1 MTRTRPPASPLA
13 VGVSMGAG
21 AYLLWGVFPAF
32 FPLLEPAGPTEILA
46 HRVVWTLV
54 LMLGLLAVTGRLG
67 HLRGLP
73 PRTWLL
79 VAAASVLISV
89 NWGTYILAVNSGRV
103 VEASLGYFINPLVS
117 VLLGVVVL
125 RERLRRGQW
134 AAVALAGVAVVAL
147 TVDYGRPPVVAL
159 VLACSFG
166 TYGLIKK
173 TIPLD
178 PRTSLTAEGLVAAP
192 FAIAYL
198 VFLQLTGVSTFV
210 GEGPGHTVLLVVT
223 GLVTAV
229 PLLLFGAAAQ
239 RVPLTVIGVL
249 QYLTPVMQFLFG
261 ILVRHEEMPGSRW
274 FGFAL
279 IWTALVVFTVEAV
292 RHARRRTP
300 VVAEAGAVA

>member
-1 MTRTRPPASPLA
+1 
-13 VGVSMGAG
+13 MGAG

-67 HLRGLP
+67 RLRGLP
-73 PRTWLL
+73 RRSWLL
-79 VAAASVLISV
+79 VAAASALISV
-89 NWGTYILAVNSGRV
+89 NWGTYILAVNTGRV

-134 AAVALAGVAVVAL
+134 VAVAIAAVAVVAL

-192 FAIAYL
+192 FAVAFL
-198 VFLQLTGVSTFV
+198 VYLQLTGAATFV
-210 GEGPGHTVLLVVT
+210 SEGPGHVALLVVT

-229 PLLLFGAAAQ
+229 PLLLFAGSAQ
-239 RVPLTVIGVL
+239 RVPLVMIGIL

-261 ILVRHEEMPGSRW
+261 ILVRHEDMPASRW

-279 IWTALVVFTVEAV
+279 IWTALVVFTAETV
-292 RHARRRTP
+292 RHARRRAP
-300 VVAEAGAVA
+300 DPLVAEAGAVT

>member
-1 MTRTRPPASPLA
+1 
-13 VGVSMGAG
+13 MGAG

-54 LMLGLLAVTGRLG
+54 LMLVLLAATGRLG
-67 HLRGLP
+67 RLRGLP
-73 PRTWLL
+73 RRTWLL
-79 VAAASVLISV
+79 VAAASALISI
-89 NWGTYILAVNSGRV
+89 NWGTYILAVNTGRV

-134 AAVALAGVAVVAL
+134 VAVVVAAVAVVAL

-178 PRTSLTAEGLVAAP
+178 PRSSLTAEGLVAVP
-192 FAIAYL
+192 FAVAFL
-198 VFLQLTGVSTFV
+198 VYLQLTGASTFLS
-210 GEGPGHTVLLVVT
+210 EGPGHVALLVSA

-229 PLLLFGAAAQ
+229 PLLLFAGSAQ
-239 RVPLTVIGVL
+239 RVPLVVIGIL

-261 ILVRHEEMPGSRW
+261 ILVRHEDMPASRW

-279 IWTALVVFTVEAV
+279 IWTALVVFTVETV
-292 RHARRRTP
+292 QHARRRAP
-300 VVAEAGAVA
+300 DPLVAGAGAVT

>member
-1 MTRTRPPASPLA
+1 
-13 VGVSMGAG
+13 MGAG

-32 FPLLEPAGPTEILA
+32 FPLLEPAAPTEILA

-67 HLRGLP
+67 RLRGMP
-73 PRTWLL
+73 ARTWLL
-79 VAAASVLISV
+79 VAAASALISV

-134 AAVALAGVAVVAL
+134 VAVAVAAVAVVAL
-147 TVDYGRPPVVAL
+147 TIDYGRPPVVAL

-192 FAIAYL
+192 FAIAFL
-198 VFLQLTGVSTFV
+198 VFLQLTGASTFV
-210 GEGPGHTVLLVVT
+210 SEGPAHVVLLVVT

-229 PLLLFGAAAQ
+229 PLLLFAGSAQ
-239 RVPLTVIGVL
+239 RVPLTVIGIL

-261 ILVRHEEMPGSRW
+261 ILVRHEDMPASRW

-279 IWTALVVFTVEAV
+279 IWTALVVFTVETV
-292 RHARRRTP
+292 HHARRRSPDALT
-300 VVAEAGAVA
+300 AAGAPA

>member
-1 MTRTRPPASPLA
+1 MNRQGLLFGVVAYGIWGLFPL
-13 VGVSMGAG
+13 
-21 AYLLWGVFPAF
+21 YW
-32 FPLLEPAGPTEILA
+32 PLLEPAGAIEILA
-46 HRVVWTLV
+46 LRILLAGVTVAIGLAFARRLPGVARLGAVANRRLV
-54 LMLGLLAVTGRLG
+54 LAG
-67 HLRGLP
+67 
-73 PRTWLL
+73 
-79 VAAASVLISV
+79 VLISI
-89 NWGTYILAVNSGRV
+89 NWGTYILAVNTGRV

-134 AAVALAGVAVVAL
+134 VAVVIAAAAVLAL

-192 FAIAYL
+192 FAIAFL
-198 VFLQLTGVSTFV
+198 VYLQLTGVSTFV
-210 GEGPGHTVLLVVT
+210 SEGAGHVALLVSA

-229 PLLLFGAAAQ
+229 PLLLFAGSAQ
-239 RVPLTVIGVL
+239 RVPLVMIGIL

-261 ILVRHEEMPGSRW
+261 ILVRHEDMPASRW

-279 IWTALVVFTVEAV
+279 IWAALVVFTVETV
-292 RHARRRTP
+292 RHTRRRAP
-300 VVAEAGAVA
+300 DPLIAEAGAVT